1 MYQYLDDFQVYLQ
14 VEKNASPRTLESYQR
29 DLFQLVDFLTEELAV
44 EDKQV
49 DPRMIN
55 HLLVR
60 RYLAAMQEKGL
71 ARTSIARKLAAF
83 RSFFKYLCREGIIE
97 ESPLR
102 SVATPK
108 LEKKLPRFLYQDDM
122 LALLNAPDVTTS
134 LGLRDRAML
143 ETFYASGIR
152 ISELVNLDLGQV
164 DLGVGY
170 LRVLG
175 KGHKE
180 RVVPIGSYALEAI
193 QRYLDK
199 GRPLLA
205 GKEPAGFNAPL
216 FINREGKRLTARG
229 IRYLVDK
236 YVHKA
241 SINQHISPHTLRHT
255 FATHLLDAGADL
267 RSVQE
272 LLGHVKMSTTQIY
285 THVTRERLKNVYQNS
300 HPRA

>member
-1 MYQYLDDFQVYLQ
+1 MYQYLDNFQVYLQ

-29 DLFQLVDFLTEELAV
+29 DLFQLVDFLAGELAV

-49 DPRMIN
+49 EPRMIN

-60 RYLAAMQEKGL
+60 RYLAVMQEKGL
-71 ARTSIARKLAAF
+71 ARTSIARKLASF
-83 RSFFKYLCREGIIE
+83 RSFFKYLCREGILE

-102 SVATPK
+102 SVSTPK

-122 LALLNAPDVTTS
+122 QALLNAPDLTTP
-134 LGLRDRAML
+134 LGLRDRAIL
-143 ETFYASGIR
+143 EAFYAAGIR

-180 RVVPIGSYALEAI
+180 RVVPIGSYAIDALR
-193 QRYLDK
+193 QYLDK

-205 GKEPAGFNAPL
+205 GQGTQGLNAPL
-216 FINREGKRLTARG
+216 FINRDGNRLTPRG

-236 YVHKA
+236 YVDKA
-241 SINQHISPHTLRHT
+241 SIRQHISPHTLRHT

-285 THVTRERLKNVYQNS
+285 THVTKERLKNVYQNT